1 MHTTTKLRTAFAAIA
16 MMLCISSA
24 AQGTD
29 IAEKIMQD
37 TERLIGSAA
46 FAHTMQHDG
55 QGIYTDHFKY
65 TLSEEEMDDTAFL
78 PDELRRLSQT
88 LYEAVPIAPVALSHR
103 SGGVASPVD
112 CLGFYWPNKYETV
125 AFSYPLPE
133 KLNYQFVT
141 FTGAD
146 GLRRCYGLAYHKVE
160 FTDLAG
166 KPYKCIDGYVLKLT
180 GNHWNIFTNV
190 PNHNKKE
197 GHYVPGIGG
206 MTSEDGYRNA
216 ATITKLQS
224 IEKMFKE
231 AAAKQDSK
239 NMDAMAYVADKTLTD
254 GRPLSRK
261 ECQTIEAVLQ
271 NMLGMASTDAQRVI
285 LTNSKNALKSMNNF
299 WRKESRHV
307 WNCHPYLLPEWR
319 YKMIYFTMP
328 QAIEPQEAELKWELT
343 CTGCSMTDG
352 VTVSLM
358 PYENTKRQYGN
369 RRDTITYSGVTYG
382 GQFAVILTDDATRKW
397 VVVTDSV
404 PVVMDIMTGEAEAA
418 SELNRRFLDCQ
429 RHIRRIEGEARKY
442 STSTDD
448 YIVITDPEGM
458 RRVSDSIYAYIEKT
472 IEENSD
478 NMIATYLLAENYPV
492 MKHSSL
498 RRLMKE
504 GAAAL
509 AHPMAV
515 PARRYYEGQ
524 KLRQPGCRFADAVME
539 DTLGVSHRLSDIAGK
554 GRYTLLHFWSTD
566 SWWSR
571 RELGHI
577 KQVYR
582 QYADR
587 GLDAVSISLNH
598 DLKDWKKYVT
608 AKGFK
613 WRQMTAP
620 GLWESD
626 IVKAYGVSALP
637 EMVLIGPDGTIVAE
651 DIRGDELKEKM
662 REIFE

>member
-65 TLSEEEMDDTAFL
+65 TLSVEEMADTAFL
-78 PDELRRLSQT
+78 PDELRQLSRT

-146 GLRRCYGLAYHKVE
+146 GLCRCYGLAYHKVE

-166 KPYKCIDGYVLKLT
+166 KPYKSIDGYVLKLT

-190 PNHNKKE
+190 PNHKKKE

-206 MTSEDGYRNA
+206 VTSEDEYRNA

-231 AAAKQDSK
+231 AASKQDSK

-261 ECQTIEAVLQ
+261 ECQTIDAVLQ

-285 LTNSKNALKSMNNF
+285 LTNSKKALKSMNNF

-319 YKMIYFTMP
+319 YKMMYFTMP
-328 QAIEPQEAELKWELT
+328 QTIEPQEAELKWELT
-343 CTGCSMTDG
+343 CTGCSKTDG

-358 PYENTKRQYGN
+358 PYENFKRQYGN

-442 STSTDD
+442 STCTDD
-448 YIVITDPEGM
+448 YIVIIDQEGM

-524 KLRQPGCRFADAVME
+524 KLRQPGRRFADAVME

-577 KQVYR
+577 KQVDR

-620 GLWESD
+620 RLWESD
-626 IVKAYGVSALP
+626 IVKAYGVTALP

>member
-65 TLSEEEMDDTAFL
+65 TLSVEEMADTAFL

-88 LYEAVPIAPVALSHR
+88 LYEAVPISPVALSHR

-166 KPYKCIDGYVLKLT
+166 KPYKSIDGYVLKLT

-285 LTNSKNALKSMNNF
+285 LTNSKKALKSMNNF

-448 YIVITDPEGM
+448 YIVITDQEGM

-498 RRLMKE
+498 KRLMKE
-504 GAAAL
+504 GSAAL
-509 AHPMAV
+509 AHPMAA

-524 KLRQPGCRFADAVME
+524 KLRQPGRRFADAVME
-539 DTLGVSHRLSDIAGK
+539 DTLGVSHMLSDIAGK

-662 REIFE
+662 RDIFE

>member
-16 MMLCISSA
+16 IMLCISSA

-65 TLSEEEMDDTAFL
+65 TLSVEEMADTAFL

-166 KPYKCIDGYVLKLT
+166 KPYKSIDGYVLKLT

-328 QAIEPQEAELKWELT
+328 QAVEPQEAELKWELT
-343 CTGCSMTDG
+343 CTGCSKTDG

-358 PYENTKRQYGN
+358 PYENFKRQYGN

-448 YIVITDPEGM
+448 YIVITDQEGM

-498 RRLMKE
+498 KRLMKE
-504 GAAAL
+504 GSAAL
-509 AHPMAV
+509 THPMAV

-524 KLRQPGCRFADAVME
+524 KLRQPGRRFADAAME
-539 DTLGVSHRLSDIAGK
+539 DTLGVSHMLSDIAGK

-613 WRQMTAP
+613 WTQMTAP

-626 IVKAYGVSALP
+626 IVKAYGVTALP